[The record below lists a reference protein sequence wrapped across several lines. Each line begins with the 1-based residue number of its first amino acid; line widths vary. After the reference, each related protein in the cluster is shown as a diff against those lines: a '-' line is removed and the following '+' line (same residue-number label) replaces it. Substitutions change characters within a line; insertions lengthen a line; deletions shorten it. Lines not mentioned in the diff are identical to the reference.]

1 MSIIQFKEANCKSCY
16 QCIRHCAVKAISFHD
31 EQARIMEDA
40 CVLCGKCTL
49 VCHQNAKQIDSDVPK
64 IKEFLQ
70 SGAKVFVSVAPSY
83 VSAYPGASFSQ
94 LSAALKKLGFA
105 HVEETAIGATRVSE
119 EFTRLIEE
127 HKMKNIITT
136 CCPTIVM
143 LVEKYYPELIPCLAP
158 VVSPAV
164 AHAKMMRKLYGSRI
178 KVVFLGPCISK
189 KQEAAQSGSIQAV
202 LMFEELK
209 HWMEEEGIAF
219 GEEDPE
225 PEEMHK
231 TLARLY
237 PVPGGILK
245 TIPKEAR
252 RNYKT
257 ISLDGLTR
265 CMEILDSIRDNN
277 IEGYLLEMSS
287 CEGSCVEGPGM
298 QHIKTPFLVA
308 KDKILA
314 NTRKKTMT
322 KPVMSED
329 VTDDLR
335 AVYNHTKVHDKIP
348 DEATIKEILAKIG
361 KTTPE
366 SMLNCGTCGY
376 PTCRDKAIA
385 VYQGKADLKM
395 CLPYLREK
403 AESMSNVILETTPN
417 GLIML
422 DQDFLILQ
430 YNRAAGEILGLTP
443 ECVGMPIEMYL
454 DGADFEKV
462 RQGSGDIMGSRS
474 VSANGKTVENSI
486 VAVSNGDYLV
496 VSKDI
501 TAEEENRREME
512 EFRRET
518 IETTQQVIDKQ
529 MRVAQEIASLL
540 GETTGETKAALLKL
554 KKSIAEDKKL

>member
-219 GEEDPE
+219 DEEDPE

-265 CMEILDSIRDNN
+265 CMECSISRRR
-277 IEGYLLEMSS
+277 SWW
-287 CEGSCVEGPGM
+287 P
-298 QHIKTPFLVA
+298 KTRFWP
-308 KDKILA
+308 I
-314 NTRKKTMT
+314 
-322 KPVMSED
+322 PV
-329 VTDDLR
+329 
-335 AVYNHTKVHDKIP
+335 K
-348 DEATIKEILAKIG
+348 
-361 KTTPE
+361 
-366 SMLNCGTCGY
+366 
-376 PTCRDKAIA
+376 
-385 VYQGKADLKM
+385 
-395 CLPYLREK
+395 
-403 AESMSNVILETTPN
+403 
-417 GLIML
+417 
-422 DQDFLILQ
+422 
-430 YNRAAGEILGLTP
+430 
-443 ECVGMPIEMYL
+443 
-454 DGADFEKV
+454 
-462 RQGSGDIMGSRS
+462 
-474 VSANGKTVENSI
+474 
-486 VAVSNGDYLV
+486 
-496 VSKDI
+496 
-501 TAEEENRREME
+501 RR
-512 EFRRET
+512 
-518 IETTQQVIDKQ
+518 
-529 MRVAQEIASLL
+529 
-540 GETTGETKAALLKL
+540 
-554 KKSIAEDKKL
+554 